1 MSLIKKVCVIGSG
14 VMGSGIAAQVANSRT
29 NVILLDI
36 ADEGSKNP
44 SNIALSAIEKMQSQ
58 KPAPLSHPSLA
69 KYITV
74 GNLRDDLNLIS
85 ECDLIIEV
93 IIEKLDIKH
102 TLYETLLPYLKDDT
116 IIASNTSTLPLAKLK
131 EKLPQSVQNRFIIT
145 HFFNPP
151 RYMELLEL
159 VSDVNNDSSVID
171 RVEGFINKK
180 LGKII
185 IHCNDT
191 PGFIANR
198 IGCFLLEFTV
208 RKAIEKGLNPVLID
222 QIFTKLLGFPTTGI
236 FGLYDLIGH
245 DVMALISKS
254 LASAL
259 DSRDKYHEI
268 YTESGILSIMK
279 SKGLLGRKSGAGF
292 YKVTKDQG
300 KTVKQIFDFKRLEY
314 VELGLVEIPKT
325 LEELF
330 NKNDKYSDFFK
341 EILATF
347 FSYIISLVPEISDST
362 EDIDKAMKLGYSLK
376 HGPFELLDSC
386 MPKNESWLK
395 DLRAKLNGIKR
406 PISNKSTWQNTAKI
420 VLSNDSADLF
430 EYRNNHVFVMKTK
443 MNSLNHQIFDLIID
457 SVKLSED
464 KSMKIIIYPGNSKHF
479 SVGADIR
486 LFYDQISSKN
496 FKAIEGFIDLGQ
508 KAMLALKYASID
520 VISCAHGLALGG
532 GCELLLHSHHVVAH
546 QNLNSG
552 LVELGVGLIP
562 GWGGVKEMFLRSKG
576 DKGRLIGNLQNILV
590 QYQSASSDF
599 FAKKYN
605 VDCNFNMSTENIMSE
620 AFEIQPVARITTNS
634 VDLPKINLAS
644 EIDTT
649 NFDNITHEVLEFFQ
663 KIIDMGK
670 TIDESTLM
678 NMEKE
683 KFLQL
688 AVKPTSFERIGRLLS
703 K

>member
-14 VMGSGIAAQVANSRT
+14 VMGGGIAAQVANSRT
-29 NVILLDI
+29 KVILLDI
-36 ADEGSKNP
+36 ADENSKNP
-44 SNIALSAIEKMQSQ
+44 SSIASSALARMQSQ

-69 KYITV
+69 KYITA

-93 IIEKLDIKH
+93 IIERLDVKH
-102 TLYETLLPYLKDDT
+102 ALYETLLPYLKDGA

-131 EKLPQSVQNRFIIT
+131 EKLPKSVQHRFIIT

-159 VSDVNNDSSVID
+159 VCDVNNDSSVIE
-171 RVEGFINKK
+171 RAEEFISKK

-259 DSRDKYHEI
+259 DSRDKYNEI
-268 YTESGILSIMK
+268 YTESGILSMMK

-300 KTVKQIFDFKRLEY
+300 KTVKQIFNFKSLEY
-314 VELGLVEIPKT
+314 VELGPVEIPKT

-330 NKNDKYSDFFK
+330 NKNDKYSNFFK

-376 HGPFELLDSC
+376 YGPFELLDSY
-386 MPKNESWLK
+386 MPKDENWLK
-395 DLRAKLNGIKR
+395 ELRAELNGIKR
-406 PISNKSTWQNTAKI
+406 PISNKSTWQDMAKI

-430 EYRNNHVFVMKTK
+430 EYKNNHVFIMKTK
-443 MNSLNHQIFDLIID
+443 MNSLNHQVFDLIID

-464 KSMKIIIYPGNSKHF
+464 KSLKLVIHPGKSKHF

-486 LFYDQISSKN
+486 LFYDQISNKN
-496 FKAIEGFIDLGQ
+496 FKATEGFIDLGQ
-508 KAMLALKYASID
+508 KAMLTLKYASID
-520 VISCAHGLALGG
+520 VISCAYGLAIGG
-532 GCELLLHSHHVVAH
+532 GCELLLHSHHVLAH
-546 QNLNSG
+546 QNLNAG

-576 DKGRLIGNLQNILV
+576 DKDLLVGNLRNILV

-599 FAKKYN
+599 FAKEYN

-620 AFEIQPVARITTNS
+620 AFEIKPVARITTNS
-634 VDLPKINLAS
+634 VNLPKINLAS
-644 EIDTT
+644 EMDTA
-649 NFDNITHEVLEFFQ
+649 NFDDTTHEVLEFFQ

-670 TIDESTLM
+670 IIDESTLLS
-678 NMEKE
+678 MEKE
-683 KFLQL
+683 KFLQM
-688 AVKPTSFERIGRLLS
+688 AAKPASLERIGRLLS

>member
-1 MSLIKKVCVIGSG
+1 MLLINKICVIGSG

-36 ADEGSKNP
+36 ADEKP
-44 SNIALSAIEKMQSQ
+44 SNIAASALERMLTQ

-93 IIEKLDIKH
+93 IIERLDIKH
-102 TLYETLLPYLKDDT
+102 ALYETLIPYLKDSA

-131 EKLPQSVQNRFIIT
+131 KKLPQSLQNRFIIT

-159 VSDVNNDSSVID
+159 VCDANNDRAV
-171 RVEGFINKK
+171 VERTKEFISKK
-180 LGKII
+180 LGKTI

-198 IGCFLLEFTV
+198 IGCFLLELTV
-208 RKAIEKGLNPVLID
+208 RKAIEKGLNPALID

-254 LASAL
+254 LTGAL
-259 DSRDKYHEI
+259 DGGDKYHEI
-268 YTESGILSIMK
+268 YTESEILSVME

-292 YKVTKDQG
+292 YKVTKNQG
-300 KTVKQIFDFKRLEY
+300 QTIKQIFDFKSLDY
-314 VELGLVEIPKT
+314 VELKLSETPKT

-330 NKNDKYSDFFK
+330 SKNDVYSDFFK

-347 FSYIISLVPEISDST
+347 FSYVTSLVPDISDST

-376 HGPFELLDSC
+376 YGPFELLDSY
-386 MPKNESWLK
+386 MPKSISWLK
-395 DLRAKLNGIKR
+395 GINNNADLTRIKR
-406 PISNKSTWQNTAKI
+406 QTSNKSIWQGEAKI

-430 EYRNNHVFVMKTK
+430 EYQNNHVFVIKTK
-443 MNSLNHQIFDLIID
+443 MNSLNNQVFDLIID

-464 KSMKIIIYPGNSKHF
+464 KSMKLIIHPGKSKHF

-486 LFYDQISSKN
+486 LFYDQISNKN
-496 FKAIEGFIDLGQ
+496 FKAIEEFIDLGQ
-508 KAMLALKYASID
+508 KAMLALKHASID
-520 VISCAHGLALGG
+520 VISCAYGLALGG

-546 QNLNSG
+546 QNLNAG

-562 GWGGVKEMFLRSKG
+562 GWGGVKEMFLRSEG
-576 DKGRLIGNLQNILV
+576 DRDILVGNLKNILV
-590 QYQSASSDF
+590 QYQSASSDY
-599 FAKKYN
+599 FAKEYN
-605 VDCNFNMSTENIMSE
+605 VECSFNMSIDNIMSE
-620 AFEIQPVARITTNS
+620 AFEIKHIKRIIANS
-634 VDLPKINLAS
+634 VHLPKIDLAS
-644 EIDTT
+644 TIDTS
-649 NFDNITHEVLEFFQ
+649 NFDNVTQDVLVFFQ

-670 TIDESTLM
+670 IDESILL
-678 NMEKE
+678 NLEKE
-683 KFLQL
+683 KFVQM
-688 AVKPTSFERIGRLLS
+688 ATKPASLERISRLLS